1 MAIVTILTS
10 TVVAA
15 LVSGLINGL
24 YNLRTKQHEYVNEY
38 YKIIINRRVTAY
50 ETLEGLI
57 VALKASVLD
66 GDGRPYHLLFSQ
78 DNARHIAYDLLFEVL
93 WQALWLSEVAF
104 EKSQELNELIFRLT
118 PEAGVIEFGKANYE
132 KIANLRADLE
142 RTLAADLLELHDVKR
157 FLQQKRKSESRFRVV
172 NLHR

>member
-66 GDGRPYHLLFSQ
+66 GDGRPYHYCF
-78 DNARHIAYDLLFEVL
+78 H
-93 WQALWLSEVAF
+93 
-104 EKSQELNELIFRLT
+104 
-118 PEAGVIEFGKANYE
+118 
-132 KIANLRADLE
+132 KIMPAILPMTYCLRSC
-142 RTLAADLLELHDVKR
+142 HKPCG
-157 FLQQKRKSESRFRVV
+157 
-172 NLHR
+172 